1 MASKFEVVLTG
12 VLNKTETEANIRKQI
27 GDIEKS
33 LSLKIDTKINTDSVK
48 SATSG
53 INNLGD
59 AAKSAKS
66 HTQGL
71 SDQLGKFAQWQ
82 IVGDVIHGVMNATK
96 DMVNQV
102 VELDASLV
110 ELQKVTDLTGD
121 SLQKFTEDAFETGSQ
136 IGATGKD
143 VVDATTLFA
152 QAGYAVKD
160 ALNLGA
166 EAIMLKNVSEAGA
179 TASDS
184 AATLIST
191 MKAFKLEASEASHVV
206 DALNEVS
213 NKYAVSTN
221 DLSSALAK
229 SGASL
234 ASTGTTLEETLGLI
248 TAGTEILREPG
259 RVARGL
265 STIGAR
271 IRGVGEDGEVLAG
284 LSPKLDDL
292 VKSVTK
298 GEGVLNSQSGELRS
312 TYDILKDLSAGWGD
326 LTSMQQQNL
335 AEQVAGKNQFTL
347 FQAIM
352 TNFNSALG
360 ATESAYN
367 SLGSA
372 EKENEKRMESIQGKV
387 KSLSNAWEELSLKT
401 LDGDV
406 VKGFLSSST
415 AAIKLIDSIGGLV
428 PVLGLVTAAFII
440 FKSEAIAA
448 TAIAM
453 KEGLI
458 YSFTS
463 FINLFKVLNSRMASG
478 TAQNVI
484 YAGSLSTTATA
495 AGTLTASLGGI
506 LVVLTLVTMGIN
518 AMNQAHQ
525 EQVKAAQDA
534 AIKLNDEARALE
546 DVKGQYNDIMQTEM
560 DASKR
565 KEKLLELQNQ
575 LNSSYKDNNLN
586 LYGESIDGVN
596 KKLDDLIN
604 NNLKLLKSQAA
615 GTVKGVQEAILSA
628 SNMNLGQAFGETGIM
643 DVFNKAI
650 GNWNQSRVFETLGIQ
665 TASVQEKV
673 LSLKKTMEDYA
684 NLPLDKKTKDVE
696 NMNTAVVASYNKIT
710 EAIKSQKDTL
720 DTYYSIFASGGELTK
735 EQIDLLNLYNTT
747 VAEGTYVLDQN
758 QLAQNAVA
766 TQQEVAQKTAEGYM
780 ASILGV
786 SLGTDQTINSTDE
799 YVSVLGALA
808 ANLDMVNA
816 ALSEQAQNGS
826 LSVDTVLK
834 LLESSAEYINYL
846 YIENGQVKLN
856 TDAYYLYSISKIDA
870 AQKSVLL
877 SANQTLITALGNE
890 KLNVDDLAG
899 SYARLAGAKSTASE
913 ADKKSITDIE
923 NQLKMLDTLKA
934 NAQKASAGVG
944 GGSFYKATAAKTSS
958 ATAPYKAEIDGLY
971 RYKEA
976 IERTQSEIEKVSDYK
991 GMTENF
997 DKQAEYIKQ
1006 LIALKERERQQT
1018 TDLQGAQ
1025 ASQIENNIKQLRAQG
1040 FAIDY
1045 NRNTNELY
1053 IKNLEL
1059 LTSKSGDNA
1068 KALEK
1073 LIKNTQQ
1080 LNEDNVSLSNNYRD
1094 LSKDVQDYY
1103 SELADFPEK
1112 KLEKFKELL
1121 GDFQKSQ
1128 LQAVQDQITDLEHA
1142 MKTDARLSAL
1152 NKQIDALKA
1161 QSDEVDKQ
1169 AELQEKLLN
1178 IEKAKIALENAQKQ
1192 KNIQVYRAGQGF
1204 VWEADQDAIK
1214 SAQDELQS
1222 QQKDLDSYLSDE
1234 QISDLE
1240 KQRDA
1245 IEASY
1250 QDRIDILQGF
1260 LDEQEYLTD
1269 KAGRSTIETFSEL
1282 ASKLAEFG
1290 LDNANYLSQA
1300 TDWLNKYNDALNKV
1314 NNNSSLN
1321 GGAGQTLYSS
1331 GNSLNTNSVINSM
1344 PYESLLNRIAQASVA
1359 YSGNTPT
1366 NSTIINIET
1375 IELPDVTDVDSFV
1388 KALDSLPDLASARA
1402 STRK

>member
-27 GDIEKS
+27 KNIENS
-33 LSLKIDTKINTDSVK
+33 LSLKIDTKVNTDSVK

-59 AAKSAKS
+59 AAKNAKS

-82 IVGDVIHGVMNATK
+82 LVGDVIHGAMNATK

-102 VELDASLV
+102 IELDRSLV

-121 SLQKFTEDAFETGSQ
+121 SLQKFTEDAFQVGSQ

-143 VVDATTLFA
+143 VIDATTLFA
-152 QAGYAVKD
+152 QAGYNVKD
-160 ALNLGA
+160 ALDLGA

-184 AATLIST
+184 ASTLIST

-206 DALNEVS
+206 DSLNEVS

-292 VKSVTK
+292 VKSVT
-298 GEGVLNSQSGELRS
+298 GAEGVLNSQTGELRS
-312 TYDILKDLSAGWGD
+312 TYDILKDLSTGWGD

-352 TNFNSALG
+352 TNFNSAIG
-360 ATESAYN
+360 ATEAAYN

-372 EKENEKRMESIQGKV
+372 TEENNKRMDSIQGRITALQ
-387 KSLSNAWEELSLKT
+387 SAWEKLANDTIE
-401 LDGDV
+401 GDV
-406 VKGFLSSST
+406 VKGFLSATT
-415 AAIKLIDSIGGLV
+415 AVIKLVDSIGGLS
-428 PVLGLVTAAFII
+428 PVLSLAIGLLIAF
-440 FKSEAIAA
+440 KGHAIAA
-448 TAIAM
+448 SIAANWD
-453 KEGLI
+453 KAATSVRALI
-458 YSFTS
+458 VLLLRGNDAYKAHI
-463 FINLFKVLNSRMASG
+463 ININAANG
-478 TAQNVI
+478 AQ
-484 YAGSLSTTATA
+484 TA
-495 AGTLTASLGGI
+495 AAASASLLSIALGGAI
-506 LVVLTLVTMGIN
+506 IVISALTIGIN

-525 EQVKAAQDA
+525 EQIKAAQDA
-534 AIKLNDEARALE
+534 AIKLNDEVKALE
-546 DVKGQYNDIMQTEM
+546 DVKGQYNDIMKTET
-560 DASKR
+560 DASKK

-575 LNSSYKDNNLN
+575 LNSSYKDNNLD

-604 NNLKLLKSQAA
+604 NNLNLLKSQAA
-615 GTVKGVQEAILSA
+615 GTVKGVQEAILNA

-650 GNWNQSRVFETLGIQ
+650 GNWNQSRVFETLGVQ

-673 LSLKKTMEDYA
+673 LALKKTMEDYA

-720 DTYYSIFASGGELTK
+720 DTYYAIFASGGELTK

-747 VAEGTYVLDQN
+747 VADGTYVLDQN

-766 TQQEVAQKTAEGYM
+766 AEQEAAQKTAEGYM

-834 LLESSAEYINYL
+834 LLESSADYINYL
-846 YIENGQVKLN
+846 YVENGQVKLN

-870 AQKSVLL
+870 AQKSILL

-899 SYARLAGAKSTASE
+899 SYARLAGAKSTASD
-913 ADKKSITDIE
+913 ADKKNITDIE

-944 GGSFYKATAAKTSS
+944 GGSFYKASAAKTSS
-958 ATAPYKAEIDGLY
+958 AAAAPYKAEVDGLY

-976 IERTQSEIEKVSDYK
+976 IERTQAEIEKVSDYK

-997 DKQAEYIKQ
+997 DKQAEYIRQ

-1018 TDLQGAQ
+1018 IDLQGAQ
-1025 ASQIENNIKQLRAQG
+1025 ASQIENNIRQLRAQG

-1094 LSKDVQDYY
+1094 LSQDVQDYY

-1142 MKTDARLSAL
+1142 MKTDARLSIL
-1152 NKQIDALKA
+1152 NQQIEALKA
-1161 QSDEVDKQ
+1161 QADEVDKQ
-1169 AELQEKLLN
+1169 AELQEKILN

-1192 KNIQVYRAGQGF
+1192 KNVQVYRARSRMG
-1204 VWEADQDAIK
+1204 K
-1214 SAQDELQS
+1214 SIHAQ
-1222 QQKDLDSYLSDE
+1222 
-1234 QISDLE
+1234 
-1240 KQRDA
+1240 
-1245 IEASY
+1245 
-1250 QDRIDILQGF
+1250 
-1260 LDEQEYLTD
+1260 
-1269 KAGRSTIETFSEL
+1269 
-1282 ASKLAEFG
+1282 
-1290 LDNANYLSQA
+1290 
-1300 TDWLNKYNDALNKV
+1300 
-1314 NNNSSLN
+1314 
-1321 GGAGQTLYSS
+1321 
-1331 GNSLNTNSVINSM
+1331 
-1344 PYESLLNRIAQASVA
+1344 
-1359 YSGNTPT
+1359 
-1366 NSTIINIET
+1366 
-1375 IELPDVTDVDSFV
+1375 
-1388 KALDSLPDLASARA
+1388 
-1402 STRK
+1402 